1 MSNPNNSANVIG
13 NLASA
18 PKIMPHANGT
28 SGTALTTVYARN
40 NYRNKDGN
48 TDSVRVD
55 LEEFISDVNKPGAY
69 AFLEEGMLVSVNYSI
84 ANADYTAKDG
94 QQVYGMKLQVNRGG
108 IQMLESKADTT
119 ARQNRK
125 AQSVAQPQPQAQF
138 QTQAPL
144 QQTAMP
150 QPSQNYA
157 QAPVDPYAQAYLP
170 GIPVAPQNFQ
180 DQPSF

>member
-1 MSNPNNSANVIG
+1 MSNPNNFGSIVG

-28 SGTALTTVYARN
+28 SGTALITLYARN
-40 NYRNKDGN
+40 NYRGKDGS
-48 TDSVRVD
+48 TGSVRVD

-69 AFLEEGMLVSVNYSI
+69 AFLGEGMLVAVNFSV

-108 IQMLESKADTT
+108 IQILESREQTT

-125 AQSVAQPQPQAQF
+125 AQSVAQPQAGAYNQMPPQAQ
-138 QTQAPL
+138 APL
-144 QQTAMP
+144 PQTAMP

-157 QAPVDPYAQAYLP
+157 AMQQAQAPAASPFTGLA
-170 GIPVAPQNFQ
+170 G
-180 DQPSF
+180 